1 MPVPLPQNTQGKPR
15 KGLQIHRLMP
25 RCLPPGLCAACWGQ
39 RHTARPDLSMPHV
52 APFAA
57 LMCRDGA
64 CADRFCQGQS

>member
-1 MPVPLPQNTQGKPR
+1 VL
-15 KGLQIHRLMP
+15 
-25 RCLPPGLCAACWGQ
+25 GQ